1 MSAVSVVR
9 FSLGIAFFG
18 SVQFD
23 CARSHRNCVREH
35 GLLETASTDLRHS
48 RSMLERDAGKR
59 DLECGS
65 SVASGLSLSFAD
77 LFLK

>member
-1 MSAVSVVR
+1 M
-9 FSLGIAFFG
+9 
-18 SVQFD
+18 
-23 CARSHRNCVREH
+23 REH
-35 GLLETASTDLRHS
+35 GLLETPSTGLRHS